1 MENLLLKL
9 KNRSVLIR
17 LEFFTLQN
25 LLLFQQKQ
33 TLLPIDLSGNGI
45 PPQNIRIDLNSVRP
59 GSSDRIMQGAIQL
72 KKDSRIAITASTID
86 SGGKISGSQK
96 SINVDSIQTEVQSLK
111 RSIEQQLQD
120 SLGLYPSVRNE
131 LSAISHDLIQV
142 STTTDSMV
150 TSIRDS
156 IGPPVLPSLMDLK
169 SLVDK
174 LDRRFQV
181 VAIKLRNHGH
191 SPANITTFQNITER
205 FEKFR
210 NKTNSLLQQ
219 PLNRTEI
226 KRTIQSST
234 FSTNGT
240 MCLDT
245 ICFTDCF
252 VTTYYGLSQTQ
263 IKQWFNYDS
272 KGSNLSAIVG
282 RLSKETVLA
291 GKIILSKNSTIVR
304 LVNKSGNAVGL
315 FNASFTVYGQT
326 KTVSVKLQE
335 NKMEFTSKVILPDGS
350 EADLKGSAGLKDIY
364 KVEEIVIKINGELAG
379 NEPIIEA
386 LNRYLQTEMERMSK
400 EIGPRIKA
408 LKQSVNMTAKQLKEA
423 EVHVQNLKSSY
434 EKKSTKALET
444 ERQLNATN
452 ARYNHWEKLFIDKLK
467 QLDSKIANYTDKLR
481 QCAPRLCMSK
491 CTPGVVVDICYDE
504 TYTHAL
510 RQECKLVTR
519 AYVTT
524 EVQEVA
530 SQDSYVSYNAESH
543 CQTKCPPLTGFFK
556 KIFGR
561 RRREVSHQ
569 GKSTDI
575 ALVRK
580 RRGIIS
586 FVVKKVA
593 EKLFKTGTEKLFGY
607 LGGETGALGSKIGAM
622 LPGPFGIVG
631 AILGGV
637 IGSAFGSCD
646 KLCHTNLIPVL
657 NTFTRYEAERVSK
670 TKTYKESECIDVVE
684 KYKTG
689 FLDGYECYRQSNC
702 SETLTDGECVQHNAH
717 CQVIRAMIVEKIRQ
731 ERDLGPTFDEYK
743 KESLAAEALE
753 FSLRFALRDKKNEYK
768 KLQAA
773 KTSILKLNYTHE
785 ISKQSLAS
793 VSRVLS
799 LEMKANKVAG
809 QLGYDAFS
817 VKTGQFSYYL
827 SKTGREPT
835 VLALRIDVT
844 KKDGDK
850 FQVTSVFDFGN
861 ANESIAD
868 ATKELLLKG
877 LKENSRSRR
886 SLQNDGSSGI
896 TVTIDG
902 ISLNSTRE
910 KCGQI
915 DKSTIYIIEVVELFQ
930 KGLAQHKQAALQ
942 IKTAELAEANFT
954 LGMKSYVG
962 SQSVCSK
969 NESANCTSKWLNDF
983 YQNATNSSFNT
994 GSMSLSWPRKL
1005 AQIRSRIE
1013 IFTESQ
1019 NFSRCAGAYDCVVTS
1034 IKNVSELLQFDK
1046 SKLAATAREQV
1057 SKWRSLFV
1065 QVLET
1070 EQLQENETESYLTAL
1085 LDSIVKSK
1093 ARNVFCDSPPVILV
1107 DLPKQIM
1114 VTRNSVANLSIS
1126 IASSDHEVSFEWRKD
1141 ERLLPATNT
1150 NCLLLRDINKQSSG
1164 YYTCIISNKFGTATS
1179 QTSHVVFDQ
1188 LPRITK
1194 HPKGV
1199 TTVIKAPNSEILL
1212 TCNATGLP
1220 TPQISWFFVSF
1231 KNSSNPMHLPNNET
1245 LLKINSTSSAQSGL
1259 YYCNATNRQGFA
1271 VSSSAKVHVLES
1283 IVATFAIRVSFDVHL
1298 PQNVSRSSENHVVV
1312 NNRTENGSA
1321 SSNMTESL
1329 NGTLYS
1335 NGTLNSSES
1344 IIVNKNDTLGNSSSE
1359 QEASR
1364 SSNNQS
1370 TTANDTRIWQL
1381 PELLS
1386 DYQKM
1391 TLAKTLAK
1399 TMNISEARL
1408 RSISF
1413 TRENS
1418 KKAYV
1423 SLEII
1428 AQDLNPLLQNSR
1440 PDWMPISEDT
1450 VMARKGLLV
1459 LPIWLQYYYTN
1470 VTAYLTIADIKTTV
1484 DADTME
1490 VHPLKEE
1497 CPVGYSLHANGYICS
1512 KCYREFHTY
1521 AFYVQKC
1528 LLLIYSA
1535 FILTQF
1541 NQI

>member
-1 MENLLLKL
+1 MP
-9 KNRSVLIR
+9 
-17 LEFFTLQN
+17 QH
-25 LLLFQQKQ
+25 KQ
-33 TLLPIDLSGNGI
+33 TRLPIDLSGNGI

-59 GSSDRIMQGAIQL
+59 ASSDRIMQGAIRL
-72 KKDSRIAITASTID
+72 KKNSTIAITASTVD

-96 SINVDSIQTEVQSLK
+96 SINADSIQTEVQSLK
-111 RSIEQQLQD
+111 KSIEQPLQD
-120 SLGLYPSVRNE
+120 LLRLYPSVRNE
-131 LSAISHDLIQV
+131 FSAMLRDFIQA
-142 STTTDSMV
+142 SATTDSMV
-150 TSIRDS
+150 TSIKDS
-156 IGPPVLPSLMDLK
+156 IGPPVLLSLMELK
-169 SLVDK
+169 SLIDT

-181 VAIKLRNHGH
+181 VSTKLRNHGY
-191 SPANITTFQNITER
+191 SPANITSFQNITER

-226 KRTIQSST
+226 KRMILAST

-245 ICFTDCF
+245 ICFKNCF

-272 KGSNLSAIVG
+272 KGSNLSVIVG

-291 GKIILSKNSTIVR
+291 GKLILSKNSTIVR
-304 LVNKSGNAVGL
+304 LVNKSGNAIGL

-326 KTVSVKLQE
+326 KIVSVKLQE
-335 NKMEFTSKVILPDGS
+335 SKMEFASKVILPGGS
-350 EADLKGSAGLKDIY
+350 ETDLKGTAKLKDIY
-364 KVEEIVIKINGELAG
+364 KAEEIVIKINGELEG

-408 LKQSVNMTAKQLKEA
+408 LKQSVNMTAKQLREA
-423 EVHVQNLKSSY
+423 EVHMQNLKVSY
-434 EKKSTKALET
+434 EKKLTKVWET
-444 ERQLNATN
+444 ERQLNATI

-467 QLDSKIANYTDKLR
+467 QHDSKMVNYTDELR

-491 CTPGVVVDICYDE
+491 CTPGVVVDICYDA

-561 RRREVSHQ
+561 RRRDVSHQ

-593 EKLFKTGTEKLFGY
+593 EKIFKTGTEKLFGY
-607 LGGETGALGSKIGAM
+607 LGGEAGALGAKIGAM

-646 KLCHTNLIPVL
+646 KICHTNLIPVL

-670 TKTYKESECIDVVE
+670 TKTYKECECIDVVE

-689 FLDGYECYRQSNC
+689 FHDGYECYRQSNC
-702 SETLTDGECVQHNAH
+702 SETLTDVKCVVRNAH
-717 CQVIRAMIVEKIRQ
+717 CQVIRAIIVEKIRQ
-731 ERDLGPTFDEYK
+731 ERALGPTFDEYK
-743 KESLAAEALE
+743 KGSLAVEALE
-753 FSLRFALRDKKNEYK
+753 LSLRFALRDKKNEYK

-773 KTSILKLNYTHE
+773 KTSILKLNYSHE

-817 VKTGQFSYYL
+817 VKKGQFSYYL

-835 VLALRIDVT
+835 VLALQMGVT

-850 FQVTSVFDFGN
+850 FQVTSLFDFGN
-861 ANESIAD
+861 DNASIAD

-886 SLQNDGSSGI
+886 SLENDVRSGI

-902 ISLNSTRE
+902 MSLNNTRE
-910 KCGQI
+910 KCRLI
-915 DKSTIYIIEVVELFQ
+915 DKSIIYILEVVELFQ

-942 IKTAELAEANFT
+942 IKIAEPAEANFT
-954 LGMKSYVG
+954 QGMKSYVG

-969 NESANCTSKWLNDF
+969 NESTSNCTSEWLNDL
-983 YQNATNSSFNT
+983 YQNATNSSFSASN
-994 GSMSLSWPRKL
+994 MSLSWPTKL

-1019 NFSRCAGAYDCVVTS
+1019 NFSRCAGAYDCVVIS

-1046 SKLAATAREQV
+1046 SRPAATAREQV

-1070 EQLQENETESYLTAL
+1070 EQLKENETESYLAAL

-1093 ARNVFCDSPPVILV
+1093 ARNVFCDPPPVILK
-1107 DLPKQIM
+1107 DLPKQIV

-1126 IASSDHEVSFEWRKD
+1126 IASGDHEVFYEWRKD
-1141 ERLLPATNT
+1141 EVLLPAANT
-1150 NCLLLRDINKQSSG
+1150 HFLLLRDMNKQSSG
-1164 YYTCIISNKFGTATS
+1164 YYTCIVSNRFGTATS
-1179 QTSHVVFDQ
+1179 HTSHVVFDQ

-1194 HPKGV
+1194 HPKDLK
-1199 TTVIKAPNSEILL
+1199 TVIKAPNSDILL

-1220 TPQISWFFVSF
+1220 TPQISWFFVPF
-1231 KNSSNPMHLPNNET
+1231 KNNSNPMHLPSNET
-1245 LLKINSTSSAQSGL
+1245 LLKINSTSSMQSGL

-1283 IVATFAIRVSFDVHL
+1283 IVATFAVRVSFYVHL
-1298 PQNVSRSSENHVVV
+1298 PQNVNRSSANHVAV
-1312 NNRTENGSA
+1312 NNGTENGA
-1321 SSNMTESL
+1321 VSSNMTESL
-1329 NGTLYS
+1329 NGTLHS

-1344 IIVNKNDTLGNSSSE
+1344 HIVNKNDTLGNSSSKH
-1359 QEASR
+1359 EASR
-1364 SSNNQS
+1364 SSKNQS
-1370 TTANDTRIWQL
+1370 ITANEARVPQL

-1399 TMNISEARL
+1399 TMNISETRL

-1413 TRENS
+1413 TRESS
-1418 KKAYV
+1418 KKAYL
-1423 SLEII
+1423 SLDII
-1428 AQDLNPLLQNSR
+1428 AQDLNPLLQNSH
-1440 PDWMPISEDT
+1440 PDWMQISEDT
-1450 VMARKGLLV
+1450 VMARKGLLA
-1459 LPIWLQYYYTN
+1459 LTIWLQYYYTN
-1470 VTAYLTIADIKTTV
+1470 VTSHLTIADIKTNV

-1490 VHPLKEE
+1490 IHPLKEE
-1497 CPVGYSLHANGYICS
+1497 CPVGYTLHTNGYICS
-1512 KCYREFHTY
+1512 KCFREFSRL
-1521 AFYVQKC
+1521 C
-1528 LLLIYSA
+1528 LLRSKVLVSYFFRSHTDTVQLA
-1535 FILTQF
+1535 FS
-1541 NQI
+1541 